1 MGFGLCDS
9 WAQVTVLQEDTG
21 QGANPGC
28 ERNGLANKGQR
39 ELPPLASEPLLP
51 AWRRHPG
58 MWAGDKWGNVWGEA
72 AWGGDWERPQG
83 LCLLTAEL
91 HHSRKHL

>member
-9 WAQVTVLQEDTG
+9 WDQETVLQEDPG

-28 ERNGLANKGQR
+28 ERNRLANKGQR
-39 ELPPLASEPLLP
+39 GLPPLASEPQLS

-58 MWAGDKWGNVWGEA
+58 MWTGDEWGKEWGEA
-72 AWGGDWERPQG
+72 A
-83 LCLLTAEL
+83 
-91 HHSRKHL
+91 